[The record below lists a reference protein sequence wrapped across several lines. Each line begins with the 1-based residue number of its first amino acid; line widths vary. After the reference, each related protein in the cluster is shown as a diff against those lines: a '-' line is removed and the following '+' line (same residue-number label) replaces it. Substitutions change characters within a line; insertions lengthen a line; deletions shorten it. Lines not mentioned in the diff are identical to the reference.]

1 MSRSIVMTFPNEI
14 GVAEAR
20 RRIDERFGVLKH
32 EYVDK
37 IGSADMT
44 WVGDVAHLRIA
55 ALGQN
60 ATAEIDVKQSDIRIE
75 VHLPWLLATMANKV
89 QGFLRKNAQDTLLLG
104 PTKKV

>member
-1 MSRSIVMTFPNEI
+1 MSRSIVMTFPNEF

-32 EYVDK
+32 EYIDK

-44 WVGDVAHLRIA
+44 WVSDVAHLRVA

-60 ATAEIDVKQSDIRIE
+60 ATAEIDVKQGDIRIE
-75 VHLPWLLATMANKV
+75 VHLPWLLATMASKI
-89 QGFLRKNAQDTLLLG
+89 QGFLQKNAQDTLLLG

>member
-1 MSRSIVMTFPNEI
+1 MSRSIVMSFPNEL
-14 GVAEAR
+14 GVAEAK
-20 RRIDERFGVLKH
+20 RRINERFGVLKH

-37 IGSADMT
+37 VGSADMT
-44 WVGDVAHLRIA
+44 WVGDVAHLRVA

-60 ATAEIDVKQSDIRIE
+60 ATAEIDVKQADIRIE

-89 QGFLRKNAQDTLLLG
+89 QGFLQKNAQDTLRIG